1 MTERWMRHLRRSIS
15 GRTTSDG
22 DIQLVDLRLSRSTS
36 WLIGKHTAARDAA
49 SQTAEGGQF
58 KADLHLPII
67 SDMGGSPTS
76 MPCNQAAR
84 KLVSIMGSLVISSRK
99 RSAVGSR
106 TGGSSEWIIS
116 LTHLTSTTLYLCPLP
131 CLTLDTI
138 KIELTAPMDRAFR
151 YL

>member
-49 SQTAEGGQF
+49 SQTAEGVIQGPNCTCP
-58 KADLHLPII
+58 L
-67 SDMGGSPTS
+67 
-76 MPCNQAAR
+76 
-84 KLVSIMGSLVISSRK
+84 LVIWEVPQLPCPAIKQQESSSPSWGHLLSPPGNDPRWGAELGEAQ
-99 RSAVGSR
+99 SGF
-106 TGGSSEWIIS
+106 IS